1 MRYSTTYDA
10 TITLDNGE
18 GCVECPAQFD
28 IEGEECPAI
37 EYSSGQSRGNENLA
51 KAELI
56 SAMLGDL
63 KLDRNQCAAATGADH
78 VAWQEAQVAEQYLE
92 DVSMGDAA

>member
-1 MRYSTTYDA
+1 MRYSTTYNA

-28 IEGEECPAI
+28 IEGEE
-37 EYSSGQSRGNENLA
+37 YSAEQHSWGQSRGNENLA

-78 VAWQEAQVAEQYLE
+78 VAWQEAQVAEQYLQAM
-92 DVSMGDAA
+92 SMGDAA